1 MATEKGTKSADDKAR
16 QKTDTKYPIEKLA
29 ENCRQLF
36 GVSSCTFAGA
46 AHGMTGEYTVEEMRA
61 RLKRWRKKEVR

>member
-16 QKTDTKYPIEKLA
+16 QKTDAKYPIEKLS
-29 ENCRQLF
+29 ENCRRLF

-61 RLKRWRKKEVR
+61 HIERWRKKEVR